1 MKKNAENSET
11 YLKSVLKKDPGF
23 TVPKDYFDTLEN
35 QFYIK
40 SLEKEFSNNNSFATP
55 DSYFTNLEDRI
66 ISKVIL
72 EEKPVTIISFRQ
84 RTIKMIPVTVAA
96 SIILCICLA
105 YFNSLNTN
113 TTFNELSQNDIEIWI
128 LENYDTMTSEEIA
141 SFITA
146 DDISAENFNDINLES
161 EAIEDYI
168 IYNENSNLL
177 EEIN

>member
-11 YLKSVLKKDPGF
+11 YLKSVLKKDHGF
-23 TVPKDYFDTLEN
+23 TVPKDYFDTVEN
-35 QFYIK
+35 QFSLK
-40 SLEKEFSNNNSFATP
+40 SLEKEFSNNNSFTTP

-66 ISKVIL
+66 VSKVIV
-72 EEKPVTIISFRQ
+72 EEKPVNVISFRQ
-84 RTIKMIPVTVAA
+84 RISKMIPVTVAA
-96 SIILCICLA
+96 SIILCVGLA

-113 TTFNELSQNDIEIWI
+113 TTFNELSQNDIEIWF

-146 DDISAENFNDINLES
+146 DGISVENFNDINLES

-177 EEIN
+177 DEIN